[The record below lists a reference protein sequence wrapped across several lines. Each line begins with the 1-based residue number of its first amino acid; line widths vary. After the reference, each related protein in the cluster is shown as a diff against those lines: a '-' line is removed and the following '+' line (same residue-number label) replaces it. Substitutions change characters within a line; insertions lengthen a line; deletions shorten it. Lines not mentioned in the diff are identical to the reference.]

1 MVTLRALKQRLDKR
15 SKSNGDNHSSLLWS
29 SVNGASTLSIITF
42 SIMIKYDTHRNDT
55 RHNCTEHCYAESF
68 MLSVIY
74 KKVSKALNVGDTKWF
89 LKKRQGTLCEGEGS
103 VQLTS
108 FYQLV

>member
-74 KKVSKALNVGDTKWF
+74 AECRMLALYAE
-89 LKKRQGTLCEGEGS
+89 CHYGECLSAECRGAM
-103 VQLTS
+103 
-108 FYQLV
+108 